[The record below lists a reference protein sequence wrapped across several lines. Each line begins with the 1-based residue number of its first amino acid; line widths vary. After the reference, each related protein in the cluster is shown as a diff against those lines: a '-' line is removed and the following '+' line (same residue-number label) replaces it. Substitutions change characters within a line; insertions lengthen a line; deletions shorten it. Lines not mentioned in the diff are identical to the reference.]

1 MRPEVRLM
9 LRNSGSGARGKNS
22 QIIFLWLT
30 LLIFTTSACHSQV
43 SSITMRVTHLLYPDF
58 LEIHKVKMHEKFQI
72 GDTDLSAGMVEF
84 VPDFSI
90 DTLTKK
96 VVSLSSEL
104 NNPAF
109 KVYVVQRKEKKEE
122 AWAFFKTSI
131 PHFTRQTGLRCEIL
145 EFKYK
150 GKTYSRENKVEKKE

>member
-1 MRPEVRLM
+1 MLPEMKLKPRI
-9 LRNSGSGARGKNS
+9 RSSEARVKGV
-22 QIIFLWLT
+22 QIAFFWMT
-30 LLIFTTSACHSQV
+30 LLIFTASACYSQV
-43 SSITMRVTHLLYPDF
+43 NSITVRVTHLLYPDF
-58 LEIHKVKMHEKFQI
+58 VEIHKAKMHEKFQI
-72 GDTDLSAGMVEF
+72 GDSDLSAAMVEF

-96 VVSLSSEL
+96 VVSLSPEL

-109 KVYVVQRKEKKEE
+109 KVYVVQGKEKKEE

-131 PHFTRQTGLRCEIL
+131 PHFTRQTGLRFEIL

-150 GKTYSRENKVEKKE
+150 GKNYSRENKVEKKE